1 MWPVENRH
9 VVMLR
14 SRFTRNPQELGE
26 EYARQGDFPRAIE
39 AFGKAGDWRRAAE
52 LAGKLKNEP
61 ELVRCSLMA
70 GLGKVPEGY
79 ADADAMRAAE
89 LLASQKRHELA
100 IPLFEVAWEL
110 HRAAECALAARDPIR
125 AAKLYERAGDRLEA
139 ARCFRS
145 AGKPREALQLLEEG
159 SKTTPGGVPSPARQ
173 EETIL
178 LRAELLRQLGRE
190 SAATALLASIP
201 PSLRAAEL
209 LERSGQV
216 EQAVYCY
223 LDLGETE
230 KATRAAAKHSDRD
243 RLMARIYLRS
253 GRPIEAGHLFAQIGL
268 PREAAE
274 AYEAGNDWGSAAY
287 RWEAAREPRRAAE
300 AYEQAGRLRDAARCF
315 TAAGRPER
323 AAELAEKAARASDRT
338 PKPVLAGKHAKP
350 GKALSAAARH
360 LAAGEKARAA
370 AALMQ
375 IGAGEPDF
383 ARAAVLLAP
392 LLLEERFHDEALARL
407 RQVPPDAGGDPAL
420 AAERH
425 HWEGRALEQ
434 MGDAAAAQQCYE
446 RALALSPDHAESR
459 QRLAGLRGGA
469 KSPTPNATL
478 MADLAGPSVPTG
490 APGEVLAE
498 GSRIADRYDV
508 LELIGRGGMGRVY
521 KAHDRDLDE
530 TVAIKTVLRPADGTS
545 GDEARLFREVQICR
559 RISHPNVVRVYDL
572 GRFPGGVFVTM
583 EYLEGST
590 LERVL
595 TEESPLPFERVRAI
609 LAEVAAGLHEA
620 HSLGV
625 VHRDLKPA
633 NVMVTATRVKILD
646 FGIACMGAGNARL
659 TQAGFVMG
667 SPMYMSPD
675 QLQGRELDGR
685 SDLYSLGILAYTLI
699 AGREPFDHS
708 DPTVLALKQLREP
721 HPDIRGFRPETPAA
735 WVDFLDGLLAKEPED
750 RFQSAREVLDLLAGL
765 PTV

>member
-1 MWPVENRH
+1 
-9 VVMLR
+9 MLR
-14 SRFTRNPQELGE
+14 SRFTRSPQELGE

-52 LAGKLKNEP
+52 LAGKVKNEP

-70 GLGKVPEGY
+70 GLGRVPEGY
-79 ADADAMRAAE
+79 ADAGAMRTAE
-89 LLASQKRHELA
+89 LLASQKLHDLA

-125 AAKLYERAGDRLEA
+125 AARLYERAGDRLEA
-139 ARCFRS
+139 ACCYRS

-159 SKTTPGGVPSPARQ
+159 SKTTPGGLPSPAHQ
-173 EETIL
+173 EEILL

-209 LERSGQV
+209 LERSGQI
-216 EQAVYCY
+216 EQAVYFY

-243 RLMARIYLRS
+243 RLLARIYLRS
-253 GRPIEAGHLFAQIGL
+253 GRAIEAGHLFAQIGL
-268 PREAAE
+268 NREAAE
-274 AYEAGNDWGSAAY
+274 AYEEGRDWGSAAY
-287 RWEAAREPRRAAE
+287 RWEATREPRRAAE
-300 AYEQAGRLRDAARCF
+300 AYEKAGRLRDAARCF
-315 TAAGRPER
+315 AAAGLPER
-323 AAELAEKAARASDRT
+323 AAELAERAVKASDRA
-338 PKPVLAGKHAKP
+338 PKPALIGKP
-350 GKALSAAARH
+350 GKALEAAARH

-370 AALMQ
+370 AVLLQ

-392 LLLEERFHDEALARL
+392 LLLEERFYDEALGRL
-407 RQVPPDAGGDPAL
+407 RQVPPGDGDRPL
-420 AAERH
+420 ACERH
-425 HWEGRALEQ
+425 HWEGRTLEM
-434 MGDAAAAQQCYE
+434 MGDFAAAQECYE
-446 RALALSPDHAESR
+446 KALALVPGHVESR
-459 QRLAGLRGGA
+459 RRLGWLREG
-469 KSPTPNATL
+469 SQP
-478 MADLAGPSVPTG
+478 
-490 APGEVLAE
+490 APLPPDDDVLIR
-498 GSRIADRYDV
+498 GSRIADRYEV
-508 LELIGRGGMGRVY
+508 LSLLGRGGMGRVY

-530 TVAIKTVLRPADGTS
+530 VVAIKTVLQPGGRGG

-572 GRFPGGVFVTM
+572 GRFPGGIFVTM
-583 EYLEGST
+583 EHLEGRN
-590 LERVL
+590 LEL
-595 TEESPLPFERVRAI
+595 LIAEESPLPFERIRAI
-609 LAEVAAGLHEA
+609 LAGVASGLREA

-625 VHRDLKPA
+625 IHRDLKPA

-646 FGIACMGAGNARL
+646 FGIACMQDGDPRL
-659 TQAGFVMG
+659 TQVGFVMG

-699 AGREPFDHS
+699 GGREPFEDS

-721 HPDIRGFRPETPAA
+721 HADIRGLRPETPAA
-735 WVDFLDGLLAKEPED
+735 WAAFLDRLLAKEPEE
-750 RFQSAREVLDLLAGL
+750 RFQSAQEVLDVLAEL
-765 PTV
+765 PTA

>member
-1 MWPVENRH
+1 
-9 VVMLR
+9 MLR

-89 LLASQKRHELA
+89 LLASQKQHELA

-159 SKTTPGGVPSPARQ
+159 SKTTPGGLPSPGRQ

-230 KATRAAAKHSDRD
+230 KATRVAAKHSDRD
-243 RLMARIYLRS
+243 RLLARVYLRS

-274 AYEAGNDWGSAAY
+274 AYEAGSDWGSAAY

-315 TAAGRPER
+315 TAAGLTER
-323 AAELAEKAARASDRT
+323 AAEVAGKAARASDRT
-338 PKPVLAGKHAKP
+338 PKPVLAGKDAKP
-350 GKALSAAARH
+350 GKTLEAAVRH

-370 AALMQ
+370 AVLMQ

-392 LLLEERFHDEALARL
+392 LLLEESFHDEALARL
-407 RQVPPDAGGDPAL
+407 RQVPPDVGDLGGLGGDVAL
-420 AAERH
+420 AAELRY
-425 HWEGRALEQ
+425 WEGRILEQ
-434 MGDAAAAQQCYE
+434 MGDDAAAQECYE
-446 RALALSPDHAESR
+446 RALALFPDHAESR
-459 QRLAGLRGGA
+459 QRLAWLRGGPQPVA
-469 KSPTPNATL
+469 SDATL
-478 MADLAGPSVPTG
+478 MADLSGPSVPAS
-490 APGEVLAE
+490 APPPDEGLAQ
-498 GSRIADRYDV
+498 GSRLADRYDV

-583 EYLEGST
+583 EYLEGRT
-590 LERVL
+590 LEQVI
-595 TEESPLPFERVRAI
+595 TEESPLSFERIRAI

-646 FGIACMGAGNARL
+646 FGIACMGTRNARL

-667 SPMYMSPD
+667 SPLYMSPD

-685 SDLYSLGILAYTLI
+685 SDLYSFGILAYALI

-721 HPDIRGFRPETPAA
+721 HPDIRAFRPETPAA

-750 RFQSAREVLDLLAGL
+750 RFQSAQEVLDLLGGL
-765 PTV
+765 PTAL

>member
-1 MWPVENRH
+1 
-9 VVMLR
+9 MLR

-52 LAGKLKNEP
+52 LAGKLKSEP

-159 SKTTPGGVPSPARQ
+159 SKTTPGGTPSPARQ

-190 SAATALLASIP
+190 SAAMALLASIP

-243 RLMARIYLRS
+243 RLLARIYLRS

-315 TAAGRPER
+315 AAAGLTER
-323 AAELAEKAARASDRT
+323 AAAVAEKAARASDRT
-338 PKPVLAGKHAKP
+338 PKPVLSARKAKP
-350 GKALSAAARH
+350 GKTLETASRH

-370 AALMQ
+370 AVLMQ

-392 LLLEERFHDEALARL
+392 LLLEEGFHDDALARL
-407 RQVPPDAGGDPAL
+407 RQIPPDAGDIGGDRAL

-434 MGDAAAAQQCYE
+434 RGDAAAAQECYE
-446 RALALSPDHAESR
+446 RALALSPGHGESR
-459 QRLAGLRGGA
+459 QRLAWLRGGSQPMA
-469 KSPTPNATL
+469 SNTPNATL
-478 MADLAGPSVPTG
+478 MADLSGPSIPAG
-490 APGEVLAE
+490 APGDWLAE
-498 GSRIADRYDV
+498 GSRLADRYDV
-508 LELIGRGGMGRVY
+508 IELIGRGGMGRVY

-530 TVAIKTVLRPADGTS
+530 TVAIKTVLRPADGAS

-583 EYLEGST
+583 EYLEGRT
-590 LERVL
+590 LERVI

-633 NVMVTATRVKILD
+633 NVMTTATRVKILD
-646 FGIACMGAGNARL
+646 FGIACMGTGDARL

-675 QLQGRELDGR
+675 QLQGKELDGR

-708 DPTVLALKQLREP
+708 EPTVLALKQLREP
-721 HPDIRGFRPETPAA
+721 HPDIRDFRPETPAA
-735 WVDFLDGLLAKEPED
+735 WADFLDGLLAKEPED

-765 PTV
+765 PTALEG